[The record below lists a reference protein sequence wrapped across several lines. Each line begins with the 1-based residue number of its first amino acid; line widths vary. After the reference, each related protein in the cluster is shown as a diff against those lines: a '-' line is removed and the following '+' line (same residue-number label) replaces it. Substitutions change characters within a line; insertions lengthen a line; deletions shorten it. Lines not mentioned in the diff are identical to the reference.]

1 MRQII
6 LDRIAMLLDELKRR
20 GVPPDVLEPVINWL
34 MDQKANR

>member
-1 MRQII
+1 MKQST
-6 LDRIAMLLDELKRR
+6 LERIAKLLDELRNR

>member
-1 MRQII
+1 MKQII